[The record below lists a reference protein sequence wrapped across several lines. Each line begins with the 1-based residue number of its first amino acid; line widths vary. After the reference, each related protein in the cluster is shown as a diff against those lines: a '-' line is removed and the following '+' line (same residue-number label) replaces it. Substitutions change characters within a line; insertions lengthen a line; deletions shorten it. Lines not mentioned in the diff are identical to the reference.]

1 MNKTIHS
8 LEFGK
13 LIINDKQSKN
23 DIELK
28 ANQKANADESALGFR
43 LVLMPQQFL
52 HLLLMAYNQNI
63 SHYSIDWLNPLP
75 NEEFCIHIGGDQQWF
90 STYEENEQRWPIDKN
105 KHMSS
110 PVAYST
116 NDHFHNPIGGIIE
129 YLFLGSHGFAIF
141 IERSAPLFIRRDT
154 ISENQ
159 LLCFSGDYSKFPF
172 DHAPHKNQIKIVIHL
187 MASNDTKSVYRYA
200 ANNWIQKP
208 TGIPDERM
216 STWAKYHADIT
227 QQKVLDFA
235 QEIKSHGFSNSQIE
249 IDDKWEAKYGD
260 FSFDTKKFPNPREM
274 VTKLKDN
281 GYRVTLWVYPFINA
295 DCDVFNKESQYL
307 IKTQN
312 NSIAVKDWWNG
323 KGGHIDFT
331 NKKAQQWFISRL
343 QHIRDTT
350 GIDSF
355 KFDAGE
361 LGWIS
366 ADFKF
371 NDPVIDETPVTLTQ
385 LYAETAAQ
393 LGNMIETRV
402 GCKTQHLPIFVRM
415 LDKLS
420 IWDYN
425 GGLKTLIPTALMMS
439 IGGYSFVLPDMIGGN
454 AYGNFPS
461 KELYIRWLQL
471 YIRWLQVNTL
481 MPTIQFSIT
490 PWDFKES
497 SQEVI
502 DISKSM
508 LKLHEQFTPLIIE
521 LAKNSVKT
529 GEPIMRPIWWIA
541 PNDPKAFLIDDQFL
555 VGNDLL
561 VAPVT
566 TDKARKRDIY
576 LPSGEWK
583 DQRGVVHTGPQTLTD
598 FKADLNELP
607 YFARNN

>member
-1 MNKTIHS
+1 MKSFVFISEEISN
-8 LEFGK
+8 G
-13 LIINDKQSKN
+13 
-23 DIELK
+23 
-28 ANQKANADESALGFR
+28 
-43 LVLMPQQFL
+43 LVLMKKMSKDGLLIRISTCHHPSPTQQMTIFIIRSEV
-52 HLLLMAYNQNI
+52 LL
-63 SHYSIDWLNPLP
+63 
-75 NEEFCIHIGGDQQWF
+75 
-90 STYEENEQRWPIDKN
+90 STY
-105 KHMSS
+105 
-110 PVAYST
+110 
-116 NDHFHNPIGGIIE
+116 
-129 YLFLGSHGFAIF
+129 FLV
-141 IERSAPLFIRRDT
+141 PMDL
-154 ISENQ
+154 
-159 LLCFSGDYSKFPF
+159 
-172 DHAPHKNQIKIVIHL
+172 
-187 MASNDTKSVYRYA
+187 RYA

-216 STWAKYHADIT
+216 FKNPIWSTWAKYHADIT

-343 QHIRDTT
+343 QHIKNTT

-371 NDPVIDETPVTLTQ
+371 NDPVINETPVTLTQ
-385 LYAETAAQ
+385 LYAETASQ
-393 LGNMIETRV
+393 LGVVYPMASSE
-402 GCKTQHLPIFVRM
+402 HF
-415 LDKLS
+415 D
-420 IWDYN
+420 
-425 GGLKTLIPTALMMS
+425 PTALMMS

-461 KELYIRWLQL
+461 KEL

-541 PNDPKAFLIDDQFL
+541 PNDPKAFLIDDQFF
-555 VGNDLL
+555 VGTDLL

-598 FKADLNELP
+598 FKAELNELP
-607 YFARNN
+607 YFTRNN